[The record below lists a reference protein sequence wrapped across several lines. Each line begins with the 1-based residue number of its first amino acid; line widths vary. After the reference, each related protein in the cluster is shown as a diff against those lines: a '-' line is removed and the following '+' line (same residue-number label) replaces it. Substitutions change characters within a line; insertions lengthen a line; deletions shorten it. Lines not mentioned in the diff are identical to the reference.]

1 MPFKKLKPLLK
12 DILEHQNITE
22 ATPFQKKVI
31 PKIKSGANVYAVAPK
46 GSGKTT
52 ALIITTLQ
60 KIKHYEELDNPR
72 VVIFVKDKAAALD
85 LEAKFEPYIKHFNL
99 TSYSVYDEQLEQSQK
114 DIIYEGVDIVI
125 GTAKR
130 INKLYLMNG
139 INLND
144 MMTVVVD
151 DANEL
156 PRIDFA
162 KDIVRISDSFPKC
175 QFIVFSTD
183 YDEKL
188 KSLKESFMF
197 KSELIQE

>member
-12 DILEHQNITE
+12 DILEHQNIEE
-22 ATPFQKKVI
+22 ATPFQKIVI
-31 PKIKSGANVYAVAPK
+31 PKIKSGANVFAVAPDN
-46 GSGKTT
+46 SGKTT
-52 ALIITTLQ
+52 SIILTTLQ
-60 KIKHYEELDNPR
+60 KIKDYEERDNPR
-72 VVIFVKDKAAALD
+72 AVIFVKDQAAAIA
-85 LEAKFEPYIKHFNL
+85 LEEKFKEYTKHFNL
-99 TSYSVYDEQLEQSQK
+99 TTYSVFEEKAEQIQK

-144 MMTVVVD
+144 MATVIIE

-162 KDIVRISDSFPKC
+162 KDIVRISEAFPKC
-175 QFIVFSTD
+175 QYIVFSTV

-188 KSLKESFMF
+188 ISLKESFMYNAV
-197 KSELIQE
+197 KVKL

>member
-1 MPFKKLKPLLK
+1 M
-12 DILEHQNITE
+12 
-22 ATPFQKKVI
+22 
-31 PKIKSGANVYAVAPK
+31 
-46 GSGKTT
+46 
-52 ALIITTLQ
+52 
-60 KIKHYEELDNPR
+60 
-72 VVIFVKDKAAALD
+72 
-85 LEAKFEPYIKHFNL
+85 NL
-99 TSYSVYDEQLEQSQK
+99 TSYSVYEEQQEQAQK
-114 DIIYEGVDIVI
+114 DIIYEGVDIII

-144 MMTVVVD
+144 MDTIIVD
-151 DANEL
+151 DANKL

-188 KSLKESFMF
+188 KSLKNSFM
-197 KSELIQE
+197 ENAQLVEI

>member
-1 MPFKKLKPLLK
+1 MLRG
-12 DILEHQNITE
+12 IGCRIEHE
-22 ATPFQKKVI
+22 AKEAAEKA
-31 PKIKSGANVYAVAPK
+31 ANEARQ
-46 GSGKTT
+46 SLTT
-52 ALIITTLQ
+52 A
-60 KIKHYEELDNPR
+60 
-72 VVIFVKDKAAALD
+72 
-85 LEAKFEPYIKHFNL
+85 
-99 TSYSVYDEQLEQSQK
+99 EQAQK

-125 GTAKR
+125 GTARR

-144 MMTVVVD
+144 MNTLIID
-151 DANEL
+151 DAQDL

-188 KSLKESFMF
+188 KSLKNSFM
-197 KSELIQE
+197 SNALLVQE

>member
-12 DILEHQNITE
+12 DILEHLNIEE
-22 ATPFQKKVI
+22 ATPFQKNAI
-31 PKIKSGANVYAVAPK
+31 PKIKSGANVFAVAPEN
-46 GSGKTT
+46 SGKTT
-52 ALIITTLQ
+52 SIILTTLQ
-60 KIKHYEELDNPR
+60 KLKDYEDHDNPR
-72 VVIFVKDKAAALD
+72 VLVFVKDKLAALA
-85 LEAKFEPYIKHFNL
+85 LEEKFEVFIKHMNL
-99 TSYSVYDEQLEQSQK
+99 KTYSVYEEQTIQAQK

-130 INKLYLMNG
+130 LNKLYLMNG

-144 MMTVVVD
+144 MNTLIIE

-162 KDIVRISDSFPKC
+162 ADIVRISESFPKC
-175 QFIVFSTD
+175 QYIVFSTE

-188 KSLKESFMF
+188 KSLKNSFMANAV
-197 KSELIQE
+197 LIKE

>member
-1 MPFKKLKPLLK
+1 MAFKKLKPLLK

-22 ATPFQKKVI
+22 ATVFQKKVI
-31 PKIKSGANVYAVAPK
+31 PKIKSGANVYGVAPDN
-46 GSGKTT
+46 SGKTT
-52 ALIITTLQ
+52 ALILTTLQ
-60 KIKHYEELDNPR
+60 KIKDYEEHDNPR
-72 VVIFVKDKAAALD
+72 VVIFVKDKAAALA
-85 LEAKFEPYIKHFNL
+85 LEEKFEIYIKHMNL
-99 TSYSVYDEQLEQSQK
+99 TSFSVYEEQQEQAQK

-144 MMTVVVD
+144 MMTIIVD

-188 KSLKESFMF
+188 KSLKNSFMHNAL
-197 KSELIQE
+197 LIQE

>member
-1 MPFKKLKPLLK
+1 MAFKKLKPLLK

-22 ATPFQKKVI
+22 ATPFQKMAI
-31 PKIKSGANVYAVAPK
+31 PKIKSGANVFAVAPDN
-46 GSGKTT
+46 SGKST
-52 ALIITTLQ
+52 ALILTTLQ
-60 KIKHYEELDNPR
+60 KLKDYEDHDNPR
-72 VVIFVKDKAAALD
+72 VVIFVKNKEAALA
-85 LEAKFEPYIKHFNL
+85 LEEKFETYIKHMNL
-99 TSYSVYDEQLEQSQK
+99 TSFSVYEEQQEQAQK

-144 MMTVVVD
+144 MTSIIID

-162 KDIVRISDSFPKC
+162 KDIVRISESFPKC
-175 QFIVFSTD
+175 QYIVFSTD

-188 KSLKESFMF
+188 KSLKNSFMF
-197 KSELIQE
+197 NAVKVEI